1 VIFFWADLMGRVQ
14 GRRFQDEGEDPW
26 VYCSGDSSETTGE
39 VETQLKARE
48 TFALLVGR
56 ALEKPKQLRR
66 PRVGGW
72 SREARELR
80 PSPGGRGGGPFEE
93 KDPQLSV
100 PLST

>member
-1 VIFFWADLMGRVQ
+1 MGLLL
-14 GRRFQDEGEDPW
+14 
-26 VYCSGDSSETTGE
+26 GDASETTGE

-48 TFALLVGR
+48 TSALLVGR

-80 PSPGGRGGGPFEE
+80 PSQVDGAAAP
-93 KDPQLSV
+93 SAAICV
-100 PLST
+100 PLSA